1 MPFAFVL
8 TALGLGLMIW
18 LTRHSF
24 AAPVLFIFGAILIGP
39 GVWMRSRFLRWYRR
53 ATWVL
58 ENVVPVPRT
67 ARFRTVPRVSTG
79 VDHMVALL
87 RPGAAPAA
95 EPEVEYQIVDP
106 QWSSY
111 LTQPVQ
117 AYFDP
122 EPAGPVVL
130 RSANGLL
137 WPHAV
142 RRIELR
148 RGGLQDR

>member
-1 MPFAFVL
+1 VGGVHKDLRPFAVVYLYVMPFAFAL
-8 TALGLGLMIW
+8 TALGVGLMIW
-18 LTRHSF
+18 VTRHSF
-24 AAPVLFIFGAILIGP
+24 AAPEP
-39 GVWMRSRFLRWYRR
+39 RR
-53 ATWVL
+53 G
-58 ENVVPVPRT
+58 
-67 ARFRTVPRVSTG
+67 TG
-79 VDHMVALL
+79 VDHLVALL
-87 RPGAAPAA
+87 QPGAAPDA
-95 EPEVEYQIVDP
+95 EPEVEYQIVDL

-142 RRIELR
+142 RRIESQ